1 MPPKSDPR
9 REEALRLYLE
19 SDGKKSLQCI
29 ANELGLSK
37 STVASWKVRGD
48 WESQLRP
55 KGRKRRSQTSDANG
69 ERKKAGYFGNKN
81 AAGTR
86 EDVSNFMGNKNALK
100 HGRYEEIKYETL
112 NDQERELMAQIPENP
127 DPVQMQAILIRELEI
142 REMRML
148 QRIERLRAQAAAD
161 PDGFVPDSASVEQK
175 GNGKSNGKTSVKA
188 KKTRAS
194 AMDKIQAIE
203 AALSVIQRQ
212 KQSAILALHKL
223 QQDELAYTLESER
236 LELQKQRVE
245 LDRRRL
251 ALIDPSE
258 ESDSLAEA
266 KRLLEGIPS
275 AF

>member
-19 SDGKKSLQCI
+19 SNGKKTLQYI

-37 STVASWKVRGD
+37 STVASWKIRGD
-48 WESQLRP
+48 WESQL
-55 KGRKRRSQTSDANG
+55 KGKRRKKRSQTAAANG
-69 ERKKAGYFGNKN
+69 ERKKSGYFGNRN
-81 AAGTR
+81 AAGPR
-86 EDVSNFMGNKNALK
+86 EDVSNFMGNQNALK
-100 HGRYEEIKYETL
+100 HGRYEEIKYDTL
-112 NDQERELMAQIPENP
+112 NDVELELMSQIPEQA
-127 DPVQMQAILIRELEI
+127 DPAQMQILLIRELEI
-142 REMRML
+142 REHRML
-148 QRIERLRAQAAAD
+148 HRIEKLQAAASAD

-175 GNGKSNGKTSVKA
+175 GNGKPNGKTSVRA
-188 KKTRAS
+188 KKTKAS
-194 AMDKIQAIE
+194 AIDKIQVIE
-203 AALSVIQRQ
+203 NALSAVQRQ

-223 QQDELAYTLESER
+223 QQDELANDFEMQR

-245 LDRRRL
+245 IDRRRL
-251 ALIDPSE
+251 ALIDPNE